1 MGSVVVDASVALSW
15 VLPGE
20 DDQRVV
26 ELRDRAV
33 HQPGMTLLVPPIFW
47 YEVANALWV
56 AVHRQRIPSDVAE
69 EALGVLLDFL
79 FEEWDLD
86 ATDCL
91 CTALR
96 QDVCAYD
103 AAYLQVAV
111 DTGSALWTTDRRL
124 AMAGEQLGIETG
136 FHKPA

>member
-1 MGSVVVDASVALSW
+1 MESVVVDASVALSW

-26 ELRDRAV
+26 DLRDRAV
-33 HQPGMTLLVPPIFW
+33 HQPGMTLLVPPVFW

-56 AVHRQRIPSDVAE
+56 AVHRQRIPSGIAE

-86 ATDCL
+86 ILDCL
-91 CTALR
+91 GTAL
-96 QDVCAYD
+96 QKGVSAYD
-103 AAYLQVAV
+103 AAYLQVAM

-124 AMAGEQLGIETG
+124 AAVSEQLGIETE
-136 FHKPA
+136 PRRRV